1 MNMQP
6 VDFPVVNFFGGP
18 GAGKSTAAAGLF
30 YELKKRWVSAELV
43 TEFAKELVW
52 SDSAHLLSKQ
62 NYVFANQEHRLNR
75 LINKVDV
82 AITDSPLLLSAFYA
96 PEAYPLS
103 FKQSVFD
110 FFQMYRNI
118 NIFVE
123 RSHQYAAEG
132 RLQNQ
137 GEADALS
144 ESMKRFLMDNGIPY
158 YIITANDANP
168 SYLCHWLH
176 ETRLV
181 RFPETSRPFDADDVP
196 PPGWIKPVLE
206 QGFDGL
212 GQPIQLAAAVGRRY
226 VPDGVRTDGTMERTD
241 DLQSGAP

>member
-1 MNMQP
+1 MQP
-6 VDFPVVNFFGGP
+6 IDFPVVNFFGGP

-43 TEFAKELVW
+43 TEFAKDLVW

-62 NYVFANQEHRLNR
+62 NYVFANQEHRINR
-75 LINKVDV
+75 LAGKVDV
-82 AITDSPLLLSAFYA
+82 AISDSPLLLSAFYA
-96 PEAYPLS
+96 PEDYPLS

-110 FFQMYRNI
+110 FFKMYRNI

-123 RSHQYAAEG
+123 RSHEYAVSG

-137 GEADALS
+137 GEADALAD
-144 ESMKRFLMDNGIPY
+144 SMKRFLRDNGVPY

-168 SYLCHWLH
+168 VYLCHWLQ
-176 ETRLV
+176 EAQLI
-181 RFPETSRPFDADDVP
+181 RFPETSKPFEGEDLP

-206 QGFDGL
+206 QALDGM
-212 GQPIQLAAAVGRRY
+212 GQPIRLGAAVGRRY
-226 VPDGVRTDGTMERTD
+226 VPDGVRTVGDQASVEGLPFGE
-241 DLQSGAP
+241 Q